1 MQTLHSHCKY
11 KLTMGV
17 HSVSDSCLCDCMCM
31 CAFTS
36 AHRMHVQCTC
46 KIHSGI
52 LRVCRLLLR
61 KYLSEIE
68 YVDPGYIHVYTV
80 YVCAYMM
87 HMYVQVSALN
97 MSVHLVVA

>member
-1 MQTLHSHCKY
+1 MIAVY
-11 KLTMGV
+11 V
-17 HSVSDSCLCDCMCM
+17 IMCT

-68 YVDPGYIHVYTV
+68 YVDPGNIHVYIV
-80 YVCAYMM
+80 YVCACMIRT
-87 HMYVQVSALN
+87 STLN
-97 MSVHLVVA
+97 MRVHLVVV